1 MIFFNFY
8 VLNYLT
14 KKTFLIHFSFNLIFD
29 FVKNLNFKIILL
41 PLAFF
46 SLGWG
51 WFDESHTVK
60 STTGS
65 TFTFKKNNVSCY
77 STTTDPSFIG
87 PMQAYATGSYI
98 VCSGSAIKKDIS
110 GNRFVQEFKNKYCQG
125 TATLNGNTWSP
136 SNSVVCSA
144 ARHFE
149 KY

>member
-1 MIFFNFY
+1 MN
-8 VLNYLT
+8 
-14 KKTFLIHFSFNLIFD
+14 
-29 FVKNLNFKIILL
+29 NLNFKIFLL

-46 SLGWG
+46 SFGFG
-51 WFDESHTVK
+51 WFEESYSVK

-65 TFTFKKNNVSCY
+65 TFNFKKSNVSCY
-77 STTTDPSFIG
+77 STTKDPSFIG

-110 GNRFVQEFKNKYCQG
+110 GNRFVQEFRNEYCEG
-125 TATLNGNTWSP
+125 TAFASGNTWSP
-136 SNSVVCSA
+136 SNSVICSA